1 MLAPRWT
8 ACKAVAT
15 GMLRQIWQLAAAMA
29 LLCGLASTSAWG
41 QSVATGS
48 GIYNTSGAGGYARCV
63 NCHSGAT
70 SSAAHLLASN
80 AYTYLH
86 TELSPGGNMYINYGG
101 TPALPSQS
109 DIMSL
114 ALYIGQFKAPA
125 FTVANGNGSLAIA
138 VRSGAAATKD
148 IYPLLTQGTAG
159 AAQDSGG
166 LNITSAASHGS
177 ASMSA
182 PVGATTTMVY
192 NANYTST
199 AGYTGSDAFNVEVL
213 NPTGND
219 TRTIQVT
226 VLGITSAATATGF
239 KGQVYTAGSPL
250 YQITSNDGSA
260 SNFTAT
266 GLPTGLS
273 VDSTNGKITGTATA
287 TGSFS
292 VTIGAQIN
300 GSINDGTVS
309 KTLTMDIAGITNS
322 ATANYTQNSAIS
334 TFQITTYPASP
345 SAYGLTG
352 SLPSGL
358 SFASGSGQISGTPTI
373 AGSYPVTLQATTT
386 AGAVSQ
392 ALTIN
397 VASAGVPVITST
409 PSLATAPTV
418 TVAGTVGTAI
428 AGYQINATNPPIT
441 ASSYA
446 ASNLPP
452 GLAVNTS
459 TGAITGTPTTS
470 GDYAVTLSADNA
482 SGTGSL
488 NVVMRIHATAAPVI
502 NSGAAGS
509 GTVGSAGTA
518 YTITTTGT
526 NGPITSYSVVSGS
539 LPAGLTLN
547 TSTGV
552 VSGTPTTSGVST
564 VTLGAV
570 NSGGVTGSLAV
581 TFTITPNA
589 VPVISSPSNGTTT
602 ALALGAAMS
611 PITITASNPPLT
623 AFALASGTLP
633 TGVSLNTG
641 TGVISGTPTV
651 PSASSAVTLTA
662 TNAVGTSAAVT
673 VNFSV
678 GVPTPAACTL
688 TTAAN
693 TAASLNL
700 NACMFPALSPT
711 GMSASM
717 QPAHG
722 TLTISGVTATYTPAA
737 NFFGTDS
744 FSAIAHFTGGATSTA
759 GIVTV
764 TVTGRPDPTQDKAVV
779 GTLTAQNEAALRF
792 SRTQISNYGRH
803 MEGLRGRGPGL
814 GSGQPAA
821 RFGEATV
828 TAPSAARTSAQ
839 LNSLGTNSATQLPL
853 GTAPASL
860 PVASAVN
867 LAANDMGLSQNPL
880 YGLVTGLVQ
889 NQSVDLGRL
898 SNSLGGNTNTG
909 STALPGPKVWVEGVV
924 SFGARDASGGLS
936 GSDFTSNGVSM
947 GVDLAWDDKL
957 TVGMGVGYAQDT
969 TNIGTDGTRNES
981 RGYSLAIYASRQVG
995 TRGFLEGMLGVGSVD
1010 FDSKRYVSA
1019 ASAFANANRK
1029 GYQLFG
1035 SVGGGLEFRDKANMI
1050 SPYGRLDFSMDQL
1063 NEATETG
1070 AGTFALNYYTQTNTA
1085 LQGVLGLRGESIHST
1100 PFGWAIPRARV
1111 ELRQDLQ
1118 NKSEAAISY
1127 ADQIGGTRYSIAPS
1141 GSLQSAMVFGI
1152 GSEFLFRD
1160 GWAFGVDYQ
1169 LTQVSAQESSY
1180 ALRLKLVKELGA
1192 KGLPDLLKGVEL
1204 DFNDDNQIQV
1214 DAGYTW
1220 DDNITRS
1227 KLATDIRGDGIY
1239 AFNAGQTRAISLSGT
1254 SRLLLTGSVGGE
1266 RFQTYNG
1273 LSNISLTGE
1282 AVYQYRASS
1291 EFDEPTFGLFS
1302 RVTALKHQSSL
1313 RDGYR
1318 YSVGASVM
1326 QPLTDR
1332 INLFGALGYNGRY
1345 ANSTVFQTADT
1356 SLRVNLDYAL
1366 RGSATLYMS
1375 AEYRDGDIVS
1385 TGRSSLENVTVAK
1398 VLVQDDAYA
1407 GGQFFSYRFGGTT
1420 VLTTLG
1426 YNIGLGARDSIDIA
1440 WRRVE
1445 STPGM
1450 RPAWATSPNSYVT
1463 NQVSASYLMRF

>member
-1 MLAPRWT
+1 MRRRIVQW
-8 ACKAVAT
+8 V
-15 GMLRQIWQLAAAMA
+15 GAMV
-29 LLCGLASTSAWG
+29 LLGGLACASAWG
-41 QSVATGS
+41 QSVAAGS
-48 GIYNTSGAGGYARCV
+48 TIYNTTGAGGYTACIG
-63 NCHSGAT
+63 CHSGAT
-70 SSAAHLLASN
+70 SSAAHLLSSN
-80 AYTYLH
+80 AYNYLH
-86 TELSPGGNMYINYGG
+86 TELSPGGNMYANFGG
-101 TPALPSQS
+101 APALPTAAQ
-109 DIMSL
+109 ITSL
-114 ALYIGQFKAPA
+114 TLYIGQFKAPA
-125 FTVANGNGSLAIA
+125 FTVSNGSGSLAMA
-138 VRSGAAATKD
+138 VRSGAAGTKN
-148 IYPLLTQGTAG
+148 IYPLLASDGTGG

-166 LNITSAASHGS
+166 LTKTNGTNGTASVVQTPTG
-177 ASMSA
+177 
-182 PVGATTTMVY
+182 TTIQY
-192 NANYTST
+192 NASYTST
-199 AGYTGSDAFNVEVL
+199 AGYTGADSFDVTVV
-213 NPTGND
+213 NPISSA
-219 TRTIQVT
+219 TRTIAVT
-226 VLGITSAATATGF
+226 VLGITSATTATAL
-239 KGQVYTAGSPL
+239 KGQAYATGAPA
-250 YQITSNDGSA
+250 YQITSNDGAA

-266 GLPTGLS
+266 GLPTGFS
-273 VDSTNGKITGTATA
+273 IDSTNGKITGTSTA
-287 TGSFS
+287 TGQFS
-292 VTIGAQIN
+292 VTIGTSIN
-300 GSINDGTVS
+300 SSVNDGTVS
-309 KTLTMDIAGITNS
+309 KTLTLDMAGITNGAS
-322 ATANYTQNSAIS
+322 VNYTQNTAIS
-334 TFQITTYPASP
+334 TFQITSYPASP
-345 SAYGLTG
+345 SAYALTG

-358 SFASGSGQISGTPTI
+358 TFSSGTGQITGTPTV
-373 AGSYPVTLQATTT
+373 AGSFPVTIQATTT
-386 AGAVSQ
+386 AGVVSQ

-397 VASAGVPVITST
+397 VASAGVPVITTT
-409 PSLATAPTV
+409 PALSASPTV
-418 TVAGTVGTAI
+418 SVVGTVGTAI
-428 AGYQINATNPPIT
+428 AGYQINTTNPPIT
-441 ASSYA
+441 AGSYNA
-446 ASNLPP
+446 TGLPT
-452 GLAVNTS
+452 GLSVNTS

-470 GDYAVTLSADNA
+470 GDYAVTLSADNL

-488 NVVMRIHATAAPVI
+488 NVVMRVHATAAPVI

-509 GTVGSAGTA
+509 GTVGAAGTA
-518 YTITTTGT
+518 YTITTSGT

-589 VPVISSPSNGTTT
+589 VPVISSPSNGTAT

-700 NACMFPALSPT
+700 NTCMFPALSPT
-711 GMSASM
+711 GMSVSM

-764 TVTGRPDPTQDKAVV
+764 TVTGRSDPTQDKAVT
-779 GTLTAQNEAALRF
+779 GTLNAQNEAALRF
-792 SRTQISNYGRH
+792 SRTQIANYGRH
-803 MEGLRGRGPGL
+803 LEGLRGRGPGP
-814 GSGQPAA
+814 GSAQPTA
-821 RFGEATV
+821 RFGETTV

-839 LNSLGTNSATQLPL
+839 LNSLGTNTATQLPV

-860 PVASAVN
+860 PVSSAVSQV
-867 LAANDMGLSQNPL
+867 ANDTGLSQNPL
-880 YGLVTGLVQ
+880 YGLVSGLVQ

-898 SNSLGGNTNTG
+898 SNSLGGNTNVGT
-909 STALPGPKVWVEGVV
+909 STLPGPKIWVEGVV

-981 RGYSLAIYASRQVG
+981 RGYSLAVYASRQVG

-1010 FDSKRYVSA
+1010 FDSKRYVTA

-1035 SVGGGLEFRDKANMI
+1035 SVGGGLEFRDKTNMI

-1063 NEATETG
+1063 NEATESG
-1070 AGTFALNYYTQTNTA
+1070 AGVYALNYYAQTNTA

-1141 GSLQSAMVFGI
+1141 GSLQSALVFGI

-1204 DFNDDNQIQV
+1204 DFNDQNDIQV
-1214 DAGYTW
+1214 DAGYMW
-1220 DDNITRS
+1220 DDNINRAKAGADVRGDSIYSFNASQTRS
-1227 KLATDIRGDGIY
+1227 IL
-1239 AFNAGQTRAISLSGT
+1239 LSGNT
-1254 SRLLLTGSVGGE
+1254 RLLLTGSVGGE
-1266 RFQTYNG
+1266 RFQTFNG
-1273 LSNISLTGE
+1273 LSNLSVTGE
-1282 AVYQYRASS
+1282 GVYQYRASS
-1291 EFDEPTFGLFS
+1291 EFDAPTLGLFG
-1302 RVTALKHQSSL
+1302 RITALKHQAAL

-1326 QPLTDR
+1326 QPMTDR

-1345 ANSTVFQTADT
+1345 ANSAVFRTADT
-1356 SLRVNLDYAL
+1356 SLRMNLDYAL
-1366 RGSATLYMS
+1366 RNNATLYMS

-1385 TGRSSLENVTVAK
+1385 TGRSSLENVTIAK
-1398 VLVQDDAYA
+1398 VFVQDDAYA

-1426 YNIGLGARDSIDIA
+1426 YNLGLGARDSIDIA

-1445 STPGM
+1445 STPRI
-1450 RPAWATSPNSYVT
+1450 RPSWATSPNSYIT
-1463 NQVSASYLMRF
+1463 NQLTASYLMRF